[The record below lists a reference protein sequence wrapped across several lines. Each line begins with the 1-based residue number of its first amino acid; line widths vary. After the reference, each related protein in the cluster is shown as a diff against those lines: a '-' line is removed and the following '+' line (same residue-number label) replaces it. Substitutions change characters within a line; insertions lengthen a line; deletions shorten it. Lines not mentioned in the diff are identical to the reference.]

1 MLVKILLDKVSTRSL
16 YETLTVEKK
25 KNKKKQVKYK
35 LGFLLIIINTYIKI
49 IIKNKIL
56 LY

>member
-35 LGFLLIIINTYIKI
+35 LGFLLIIINTYIKNN
-49 IIKNKIL
+49 NKIL